1 MGNTTRRV
9 HMVAA
14 RSDKGSPRSRSL
26 GRIRGVA
33 SVFRLPMAA
42 SAPECFPSPPAA
54 VLALTQHR
62 CRRRIPPS
70 SAPRSTSPTTSPEVS
85 TPTDHPGAWNRG
97 TGATLEVGGQL
108 GVADMRWG
116 GEGALEDPD
125 ALADTG
131 RERDTEGDAL
141 PEACLEGD
149 ADGDAVDVE
158 EGAKEGL
165 GDADAVDVEGGE
177 REGLGDAE
185 APSEREVV
193 GEADTGEDPVTVG
206 VRDDDIER
214 EVVDVLEGLL
224 DTGADSLRERDNDFE
239 REGDGDRERVGEDV
253 RDEVGDEV
261 CDEEGEEL
269 DVRVRVPQLFVGEG
283 DGLADRLG

>member
-1 MGNTTRRV
+1 MFSESACRSAGADTTPMPQAHSTLKCTQKHKPYHKPGSQYPNRPPWSLEQGDWCNTGGGGPARGGRHAVGRR
-9 HMVAA
+9 
-14 RSDKGSPRSRSL
+14 GS
-26 GRIRGVA
+26 
-33 SVFRLPMAA
+33 
-42 SAPECFPSPPAA
+42 
-54 VLALTQHR
+54 
-62 CRRRIPPS
+62 
-70 SAPRSTSPTTSPEVS
+70 
-85 TPTDHPGAWNRG
+85 
-97 TGATLEVGGQL
+97 TG
-108 GVADMRWG
+108 
-116 GEGALEDPD
+116 
-125 ALADTG
+125 LADTG
-131 RERDTEGDAL
+131 REGDTEGDAL
-141 PEACLEGD
+141 AEACLEGD